1 MAKKKTTAKK
11 AVTKKTA
18 VKKTVIK
25 KTIAK
30 KAVKKTTVKKKK
42 TVLMDARKFAIE
54 AAKIAIERNCKDV
67 VILDLK
73 GKSPATDYFLI
84 ATGTSD
90 RQICS
95 VAEEIIDFG
104 HKHKLRPFGKAGME
118 QGKWVLLDFIDV
130 VVHLFSEEFRD
141 YYDLELLWGDAEKL
155 EIRSEK

>member
-1 MAKKKTTAKK
+1 MAKKKVTAKK
-11 AVTKKTA
+11 TAVKKAVVKKTTVKKTVKKTA
-18 VKKTVIK
+18 VKKT
-25 KTIAK
+25 AE
-30 KAVKKTTVKKKK
+30 KKKK
-42 TVLMDARKFAIE
+42 TALIDSKKFAIE
-54 AAKIAIERNCKDV
+54 AAKIAIARNCKDV
-67 VILDLK
+67 VILDLT

-95 VAEEIIDFG
+95 VADEILEFG

-118 QGKWVLLDFIDV
+118 QGKWVLLDFVDV
-130 VVHLFSEEFRD
+130 VVHLFNEEFRD

>member
-1 MAKKKTTAKK
+1 MAKKKTTIKK
-11 AVTKKTA
+11 TTAKKTA
-18 VKKTVIK
+18 VKKTVIR
-25 KTIAK
+25 KTTVK
-30 KAVKKTTVKKKK
+30 KAVKKTTVKKTK
-42 TVLMDARKFAIE
+42 TALMGSKKFAIE
-54 AAKIAIERNCKDV
+54 AAKLAIERNCKDV
-67 VILDLK
+67 VILDLA

-118 QGKWVLLDFIDV
+118 QGKWVLLDFVDV
-130 VVHLFSEEFRD
+130 VVHLFNAEFRQ

-155 EIRSEK
+155 KI

>member
-11 AVTKKTA
+11 TVVKKSTIKKAAVKKTA
-18 VKKTVIK
+18 VKKT
-25 KTIAK
+25 A
-30 KAVKKTTVKKKK
+30 VKKKK
-42 TVLMDARKFAIE
+42 TALIDSKKFAIE
-54 AAKIAIERNCKDV
+54 AAKIAIARNCKDV
-67 VILDLK
+67 VILDLV

-95 VAEEIIDFG
+95 VADEILEFG

-118 QGKWVLLDFIDV
+118 QGKWVLLDFVDV
-130 VVHLFSEEFRD
+130 VVHLFNEEFRD